1 MTGTLFFNR
10 MAMRLLEGG
19 IFTWPKAIW
28 SLKLMEEIK
37 DANSY

>member
-1 MTGTLFFNR
+1 

-19 IFTWPKAIW
+19 IFIRPKAKRL
-28 SLKLMEEIK
+28 LKLMEEYK